1 MVWMQIDVRFR
12 PGAAVTRLPL
22 FRRINTGQA
31 NLPLNARVVKRCD
44 RVAVKHADHG
54 AFKVARAKS
63 AVPCQV
69 PTNDIGKG
77 PGSLRGV

>member
-22 FRRINTGQA
+22 FRRSNTGQA
-31 NLPLNARVVKRCD
+31 NLPLNARVVKHRD
-44 RVAVKHADHG
+44 RVGVKHADYG
-54 AFKVARAKS
+54 AFKVAPAKS

-77 PGSLRGV
+77 LGSLRGV